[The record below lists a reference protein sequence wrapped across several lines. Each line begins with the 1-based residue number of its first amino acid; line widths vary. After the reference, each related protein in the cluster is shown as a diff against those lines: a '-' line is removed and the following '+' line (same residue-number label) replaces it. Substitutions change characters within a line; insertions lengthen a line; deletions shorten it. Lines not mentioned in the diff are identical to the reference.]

1 MGKNHLEH
9 ALRDFHASHPT
20 VALALNVTRRPFSF
34 LGQQPADVDNG
45 HSDQWGGFPRL
56 KRKGIWHERLM
67 DYAGSPTGR
76 DQFEA
81 QMTKLGEAAGVSF
94 DFSTYIDR
102 QPFES
107 QRLLLW
113 AGRFGK
119 GERFI
124 SALSDRHFQQGS
136 QGESA
141 SKRSTLLA
149 AADEAG
155 LDVAAAA
162 AFLDTDELHDE
173 VWRSYGEMPKRGITG
188 IPLFCFSIPEVG
200 LWSGPFREANA
211 DAVVNGSANRAQ
223 FLRLFEQLYKYAA
236 KQLGDG
242 LKRGQPLP
250 SSSAQAA
257 ESAESAEPAAA
268 GDATSLVGQ
277 EVRLVGLQTKP
288 TLNGA
293 VGVCERFDA
302 KQGRYAVRLPEH
314 ETPIAIKAANLER
327 VDGGGRDEL

>member
-34 LGQQPADVDNG
+34 LGQQPADVDDG

-76 DQFEA
+76 DKFEA
-81 QMTKLGEAAGVSF
+81 QMTKLGEAAGISF
-94 DFSTYIDR
+94 DFNAYIDR

-119 GERFI
+119 GEQFI

-173 VWRSYGEMPKRGITG
+173 VWRSYGEMPKKGITG

-223 FLRLFEQLYKYAA
+223 FLHLFEQLYKYAA

-242 LKRGQPLP
+242 LKRVQPLP
-250 SSSAQAA
+250 SSSAEAAA
-257 ESAESAEPAAA
+257 ESAEAAAA
-268 GDATSLVGQ
+268 GDATSFVGQ
-277 EVRLVGLQTKP
+277 EVRLVGLQAKP
-288 TLNGA
+288 ELNGA
-293 VGVCERFDA
+293 VGVCERLDA
-302 KQGRYAVRLPEH
+302 KQGRYAVRLPGLEK
-314 ETPIAIKAANLER
+314 PIAIKAANLER
-327 VDGGGRDEL
+327 VDGGGKDEL